1 MLADLI
7 EDVTSRESRQYWLD
21 RLEAHDIPC
30 GPINDYREVMQDPQV
45 RAREMVV
52 ETRHP
57 TLGMLSTLGTP
68 IKLSGTP
75 LTPGR
80 PAPLLGQHTDEV
92 LAAAGY
98 GKDEIAALRAA
109 EVVR

>member
-1 MLADLI
+1 MRGSTGWS
-7 EDVTSRESRQYWLD
+7 V
-21 RLEAHDIPC
+21 LEQHDIPC
-30 GPINDYREVMQDPQV
+30 GPINDYREVMRDPQV

-57 TLGMLSTLGTP
+57 TLGTLPTLGTP

-80 PAPLLGQHTDEV
+80 PAPLLGQHTDAV

-98 GKDEIAALRAA
+98 GEREIAALRAA
-109 EVVR
+109 AVVR

>member
-1 MLADLI
+1 M
-7 EDVTSRESRQYWLD
+7 R
-21 RLEAHDIPC
+21 
-30 GPINDYREVMQDPQV
+30 DPQV

-57 TLGMLSTLGTP
+57 TLGTLSTLGTP

-98 GKDEIAALRAA
+98 GEQEVASLRADA
-109 EVVR
+109 VVR